1 MSKLT
6 IVEVLDFGQSLL
18 SNGSI
23 LKADGTIITKEQ
35 YEANQQSA
43 QRNKLDWFSVEVDEF
58 INYLD
63 TAIFATKTYDSKE
76 QVNLYQ
82 NKDSAMHN
90 SLREHK
96 DTGTHKMSFVILDS
110 EGEPFY
116 LRSQEFSGAEKYEM
130 AEATYSKLL
139 YNITK
144 NSTEDVFDILSN
156 TLEEHFNVKEQV
168 GSMFSPDEGTTY
180 NIKKFIKDNH
190 VWSMIFKDGTLSNIK
205 QGERLHQE
213 AEVRPKPSKLGDAIN
228 SNRFQ
233 NMH

>member
-35 YEANQQSA
+35 YEANQQNA

-63 TAIFATKTYDSKE
+63 TAIFATKTYEVSEEAGGMSQSKMGF
-76 QVNLYQ
+76 
-82 NKDSAMHN
+82 A
-90 SLREHK
+90 
-96 DTGTHKMSFVILDS
+96 ILDS
-110 EGEPFY
+110 EGEPYY
-116 LRSQEFSGAEKYEM
+116 LRSSEFSGAEKYEV
-130 AEATYSKLL
+130 ASATYSKLI
-139 YNITK
+139 YNVDK
-144 NSTEDVFDILSN
+144 NSTEQAFDAMVEALE
-156 TLEEHFNVKEQV
+156 TLFDVKEQV
-168 GSMFSPDEGTTY
+168 GCMFSPDSETTY

-190 VWSMIFKDGTLSNIK
+190 VWSMVYRDGKLSNVK

-213 AEVRPKPSKLGDAIN
+213 AEAKPKPSKLGDAIN

-233 NMH
+233 NMY

>member
-43 QRNKLDWFSVEVDEF
+43 QRNKLDWLSVEVDEF

-63 TAIFATKTYDSKE
+63 TAIFATRTYDISEESGGMSISK
-76 QVNLYQ
+76 YGF
-82 NKDSAMHN
+82 A
-90 SLREHK
+90 
-96 DTGTHKMSFVILDS
+96 ILDS
-110 EGEPFY
+110 EGIPFY
-116 LRSQEFSGAEKYEM
+116 LRAQEFSGAEKYEI
-130 AEATYSKLL
+130 AEATYSKLI
-139 YNITK
+139 YNVDK
-144 NSTEDVFDILSN
+144 NSTEQAFDAMVEALE
-156 TLEEHFNVKEQV
+156 TLFDVKEQI
-168 GSMFSPDEGTTY
+168 GSMFSPDSETTY

-190 VWSMIFKDGTLSNIK
+190 VWSIIYKDGKLSNVK

-233 NMH
+233 NLY